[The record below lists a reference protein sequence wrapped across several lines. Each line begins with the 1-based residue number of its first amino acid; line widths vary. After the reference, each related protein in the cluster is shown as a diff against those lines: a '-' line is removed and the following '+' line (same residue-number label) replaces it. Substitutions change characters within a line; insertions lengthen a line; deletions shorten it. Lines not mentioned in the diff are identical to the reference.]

1 MQEVRRDSSFEAGLF
16 LILLLA
22 GLIAAAGLSG
32 SVISR
37 TGHYKVFPVAGA
49 LLAGGGML
57 AVHRLGVTS
66 PVWIYAALL
75 VVAGAGPGF
84 FVQVSVLAGQNAVD
98 YSVLGVATGALNFF
112 KTMGGAFGAA
122 LFGAILA
129 AQIAGRP
136 ADTHTYLHGFQT
148 IFRWTVPFM
157 VIALALALV
166 MREQP
171 LSAEMREVAA
181 GKAEVPE
188 Y

>member
-1 MQEVRRDSSFEAGLF
+1 MQEVRHDSSFEAGLF

-57 AVHRLGVTS
+57 AVSRLGVTS
-66 PVWIYAALL
+66 PVRIYAALL